1 MTSPRRASFEDVDV
15 LISDGDDA
23 PATTIDV
30 PTVPLR
36 RMEAKLYRRSQKFAL
51 YVGRTFVLDAG
62 TLSYTSTAKEE
73 SVDIAMTNVRAVKK
87 LNPGSY
93 EIGLLMWNDQVFRL
107 RTETKAEF
115 DEWTE
120 QLEAHMNQAQNTRGR
135 SLTMKQEGAALKDV
149 RDRHHVETDHTNASP
164 RPSSL
169 RSRASALLG
178 RSSGKLSS
186 SSKSVKEESA
196 EARGPEV
203 PSLALGGGSSAGAS
217 NPSTATNRFIE
228 RARAEMARKRSG
240 SGSKETLS
248 LAKSSS
254 LLSPAKSKGL
264 LSPRKS
270 EEVLESP
277 RESPRQRL
285 GSVTAADV

>member
-1 MTSPRRASFEDVDV
+1 
-15 LISDGDDA
+15 
-23 PATTIDV
+23 
-30 PTVPLR
+30 
-36 RMEAKLYRRSQKFAL
+36 MEGKLYRRSQKLL

-87 LNPGSY
+87 LIPSSY

-115 DEWTE
+115 EEWTE

-169 RSRASALLG
+169 RSRASALLS

-196 EARGPEV
+196 
-203 PSLALGGGSSAGAS
+203 AGAA
-217 NPSTATNRFIE
+217 NPPAAANRFIE
-228 RARAEMARKRSG
+228 RARTEMASTKEMVRKRSG

-248 LAKSSS
+248 LSKSISM
-254 LLSPAKSKGL
+254 LRPAKSKDS

-270 EEVLESP
+270 EEMLGSP

>member
-23 PATTIDV
+23 PPATILDV
-30 PTVPLR
+30 PTVPLK
-36 RMEAKLYRRSQKFAL
+36 RMEGKLYRRSQKLL

-73 SVDIAMTNVRAVKK
+73 SVDIAMTNVRTVKK
-87 LNPGSY
+87 LIPSSY

-115 DEWTE
+115 EEWTE

-169 RSRASALLG
+169 RSRASALLS

-196 EARGPEV
+196 AV
-203 PSLALGGGSSAGAS
+203 PSAGAA
-217 NPSTATNRFIE
+217 NPPAAANRFIE
-228 RARAEMARKRSG
+228 RARTEMASTKEMVRKRSG

-248 LAKSSS
+248 LSKSISM
-254 LLSPAKSKGL
+254 LRPAKSKDS

-270 EEVLESP
+270 EEMLGSP

>member
-1 MTSPRRASFEDVDV
+1 MATFDDV

-23 PATTIDV
+23 PPAATIEV
-30 PTVPLR
+30 PTVPLKR
-36 RMEAKLYRRSQKFAL
+36 LEGKLFRRSQRFAV
-51 YVGRTFVLDAG
+51 YVGRSFVLDAG
-62 TLSYTSTAKEE
+62 TLTYTSPKEAAVHI
-73 SVDIAMTNVRAVKK
+73 SMTNVRAIKK
-87 LNPGSY
+87 INPGSY

-107 RTETKAEF
+107 RTTTMREF

-120 QLEAHMNQAQNTRGR
+120 QLEAHMNMSQNTRGR
-135 SLTMKQEGAALKDV
+135 SLTLKQEGAALKDV
-149 RDRHHVETDHTNASP
+149 RDRHDIHQEMEHTNESSP
-164 RPSSL
+164 RSTL

-186 SSKSVKEESA
+186 SSKSVKEETS

-203 PSLALGGGSSAGAS
+203 PNLAIGGDSSAGS
-217 NPSTATNRFIE
+217 PSPPAAPNRFIE
-228 RARAEMARKRSG
+228 RARAELARKVSG
-240 SGSKETLS
+240 SGSKE
-248 LAKSSS
+248 
-254 LLSPAKSKGL
+254 LLSPGGTNSKGL

-270 EEVLESP
+270 DDVLSP